1 MLDHGKFKPSET
13 ESAHGQ
19 RFAAAK
25 ITRGQLGEGTHQM
38 WITDFIEHC
47 RAKRLLI
54 NDFAHGVGEVEM
66 SAVDAKVS
74 LPAINNAV
82 KVSCFAYDPRKV
94 FADMANARTFT
105 RLASM
110 YQAGK
115 IQSVGHTPVPDP
127 GPEPRED
134 RIFVK
139 ALLPTPLT
147 KLSLSRSGNLIRS
160 VSPRLVR
167 SH

>member
-1 MLDHGKFKPSET
+1 MS
-13 ESAHGQ
+13 
-19 RFAAAK
+19 
-25 ITRGQLGEGTHQM
+25 HQALV
-38 WITDFIEHC
+38 D
-47 RAKRLLI
+47 
-54 NDFAHGVGEVEM
+54 NDFAHGFGEVEM

-147 KLSLSRSGNLIRS
+147 KLSLSRSGNLIIPYSRT
-160 VSPRLVR
+160 LGGVR
-167 SH
+167 RGVVECPDNPGKTGINPEKPG